1 MNLEEITNEGLVQE
15 YLSATNRYIDL
26 TKKSTIMD
34 LTSLSNFGKAKE
46 YLVKITRELHR
57 RGIKVKR

>member
-1 MNLEEITNEGLVQE
+1 MNLEEMTNEGLIQE
-15 YLSATNRYIDL
+15 YLSANNRYVDL

-34 LTSLSNFGKAKE
+34 LASLSNFGKAKD
-46 YLVKITRELHR
+46 YLIKITRELHR